1 MNYKRYALLTIGLI
15 LLQLAIQLLLN
26 PIADTIALTLTII
39 ILWNTPLERGD
50 TEEEEERDPE
60 PLIGVEWNNTGD
72 LILYWDTDD
81 YT

>member
-26 PIADTIALTLTII
+26 PIADAIALTLTLI

-60 PLIGVEWNNTGD
+60 PLIGVDWNNTGD

>member
-1 MNYKRYALLTIGLI
+1 MNYKRYTLLAIGLI

-26 PIADTIALTLTII
+26 PIADAIALTLTLI

-60 PLIGVEWNNTGD
+60 PLIGVDWNNTGD